1 MTEYDYK
8 KITTYTLTP
17 QQLEAERKRL
27 DALKPRARDYKG
39 KTAILAPQLGHNGK
53 YLRKGGEW
61 YC

>member
-39 KTAILAPQLGHNGK
+39 KTAILAPTTGP
-53 YLRKGGEW
+53 
-61 YC
+61 